1 MKQIIISVLLV
12 VVLTSSYSA
21 FSHNA
26 EVNRQSIC
34 QREPGVYF
42 LEVDNVFYRATV
54 VEKGGL
60 IFIDNPPSQA
70 AGGLC
75 YCEDNKNEPPILV
88 CE

>member
-12 VVLTSSYSA
+12 FTSSYSA

-42 LEVDNVFYRATV
+42 LEVDNAFYRTTV

-60 IFIDNPPSQA
+60 IFIDNPPLQA

-75 YCEDNKNEPPILV
+75 YCQDYKNESPILV
-88 CE
+88 CD